1 MGRLV
6 VPHGRPAGQA
16 EEAANSGEQRQVLKI
31 TKLVNGKY
39 CGATDTPIVDKQE
52 RLLTTEAEQ
61 GAKWAEHFSEILNRL
76 PTTIEAK
83 VQDPDTDLDVSTETP
98 EKEEIIA
105 VIRSLKNEKTP
116 GEVSLNAELFKAEP
130 EFAAKVLQPLF
141 ETIWEKKQLPDDW
154 AEGVIVK
161 ISKKG
166 TLSNCKNW
174 RGVTLLSVPSK
185 ILTKLIIK
193 RISEAVDQQLKQGRA
208 GYRKGRGRTD
218 QIFLNGRDSSTSTT
232 WVFKRLSTSSTNTQG
247 TWNSTTDRPSHQEL
261 LQQLQVQSGK
271 PQIQLRCEDRC

>member
-1 MGRLV
+1 M
-6 VPHGRPAGQA
+6 
-16 EEAANSGEQRQVLKI
+16 
-31 TKLVNGKY
+31 
-39 CGATDTPIVDKQE
+39 DKRE

-61 GAKWAEHFSEILNRL
+61 GAKWAEHFSEILNRP

-83 VQDPDTDLDVSTETP
+83 VQDPDTDLDVSTATP

-105 VIRSLKNEKTP
+105 VIRSLKNGKAP

-130 EFAAKVLQPLF
+130 EFAAQVLEPLF
-141 ETIWEKKQLPDDW
+141 AARWEKKQLPDDW

-166 TLSNCKNW
+166 ALSNCNTW

-185 ILTKLIIK
+185 ILTKLVTK

-208 GYRKGRGRTD
+208 GFRKGRGRTD
-218 QIFLNGRDSSTSTT
+218 QIFLNGRGSCTSTT
-232 WVFKRLSTSSTNTQG
+232 WVFKRLWTSSTHTQG
-247 TWNSTTDRPSHQEL
+247 TWNSTTDRPCHQEL
-261 LQQLQVQSGK
+261 LEQLQVQSGK
-271 PQIQLRCEDRC
+271 RPIQLRREDRC